1 MARQSGFD
9 TVPSDSVP
17 GRVARK
23 RPNDADSAPFDVRS
37 QVGNSALTKLLHR
50 APATA
55 EDTDTDKEDDD
66 PTKIVQ
72 AKSEPEVGMAG
83 GPVSDGLATRIDAA
97 RGGGSPLPAEVRSH
111 MESAFDT
118 PLDGVRLHTGSESD
132 ALNRAVTAKAF
143 TTGNDIF
150 VRGDAYR
157 ANSPDGNR
165 LLAHELTHVVQQ
177 RSMANSGP
185 MTVGAADDHLE
196 HEADDVAA
204 SITQRMAG
212 PADEADEKPE
222 DMV

>member
-9 TVPSDSVP
+9 TVPSDPVP
-17 GRVARK
+17 ERAARK
-23 RPNDADSAPFDVRS
+23 RRNDGDAPPFDVRS
-37 QVGNSALTKLLHR
+37 QIGNSAMTKLLHR

-55 EDTDTDKEDDD
+55 DGTDTDMDEDEK
-66 PTKIVQ
+66 TKMVQ

-83 GPVSDGLATRIDAA
+83 GPISDGLATRIDAA
-97 RGGGSPLPAEVRSH
+97 RGGGSPLPSDVRSH

-118 PLDGVRLHTGSESD
+118 PLDGVRLHSGSESD

-157 ANSPDGNR
+157 PNSPDGNR

-185 MTVGAADDHLE
+185 MAVGAADDHLE

-212 PADEADEKPE
+212 PADKADEKPE
-222 DMV
+222 DIV